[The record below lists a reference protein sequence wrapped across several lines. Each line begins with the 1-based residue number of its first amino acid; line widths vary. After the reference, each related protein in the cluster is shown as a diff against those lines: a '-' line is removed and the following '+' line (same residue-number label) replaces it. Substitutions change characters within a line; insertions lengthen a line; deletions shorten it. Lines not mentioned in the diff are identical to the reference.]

1 MSAVT
6 TTSASLKTNTSGPT
20 STDLKLKVSLRGRGE
35 VLGDH
40 VFVLICYL
48 LKI

>member
-20 STDLKLKVSLRGRGE
+20 STDLKVSLRGRGE